1 MKKILQS
8 ALLLTFGLSFAQTL
22 PFYEGFNYPTVG
34 SKLVAYSTTSLVGTT
49 GLGTWSAVANPIPT
63 ELMLATNLAPAATA
77 WTGTDFVTGVTHA
90 TGATTAIT
98 TTSSIKGV
106 VGQYFE
112 ISYTITNRTAGSIAI
127 TFGGG
132 TNATAAATITATG
145 SYTTIAALADTPTK
159 FKITP
164 TTDFDGTVSNV
175 SIKQNGLSVDDVL
188 IVDSPTTPA
197 VWTAAGLPAVSGK
210 AVAFAGSG
218 IDPELV
224 FNNQTSGKVYS
235 SFVFKATADAANGS
249 TTATGFYSFMS
260 VGTPVGTAAGANLYS
275 ASVMIRNSGVGT
287 YNLGLSKSN
296 SITECVWGPTNYTL
310 NQEHVI
316 VISYDNIGDAVGTN
330 QTASLWIDPAINATE
345 PVATLSQNSPTT
357 AVERPN
363 IDRVKILQASSSST
377 PGIVLDEIRVAN
389 TWAGVTTTTLALQ
402 PLGTNTFNSTL
413 ALKIYPNPV
422 SNGIFYIAST
432 TDLEKEVTIFN
443 TLGQQV
449 LQTKTNNEAIN
460 VSNLNKGTYFVKI
473 TEAGISATKKLIIQ

>member
-8 ALLLTFGLSFAQTL
+8 ALLLTFSLSFAQTL

-34 SKLVAYSTTSLVGTT
+34 SKLVAFSTTSLVGTT
-49 GLGTWSAVANPIPT
+49 GLGTWSAVANPVPT

-90 TGATTAIT
+90 TGATTAIS

-112 ISYTITNRTAGSIAI
+112 VSYTITNRTAGSIAI

-132 TNATAAATITATG
+132 TNAAAATGITATG

-210 AVAFAGSG
+210 AVSFVGSG

-235 SFVFKATADAANGS
+235 SFVFKATTDATSA
-249 TTATGFYSFMS
+249 TATGFYSFMS
-260 VGTPVGTAAGANLYS
+260 LGTPVPPATVGANNYS
-275 ASVMIRNSGVGT
+275 ASVIIRNSGVGT
-287 YNLGLSKSN
+287 YNLGLSKTN

-316 VISYDNIGDAVGTN
+316 VISYENIGDAVGTN
-330 QTASLWIDPAINATE
+330 QVANMWIDPTINATE
-345 PVATLSQNSPTT
+345 PVATLSQNNPTT
-357 AVERPN
+357 AVDRTN

-402 PLGTNTFNSTL
+402 PLGTNTFNSTSEF
-413 ALKIYPNPV
+413 KIYPNPV
-422 SNGIFYIAST
+422 SNGKLYIASASN
-432 TDLEKEVTIFN
+432 LEKEVEIFN

-449 LQTKTNNEAIN
+449 LQAKTVTEAIN

-473 TEAGISATKKLIIQ
+473 TEAGISATKKLVIQ

>member
-8 ALLLTFGLSFAQTL
+8 ALLLTFSLSFAQTL

-49 GLGTWSAVANPIPT
+49 GLGTWSAVANPVPT

-90 TGATTAIT
+90 TGATTAIS

-112 ISYTITNRTAGSIAI
+112 VSYTITNRTAGSINI

-132 TNATAAATITATG
+132 TNATAATGIIASG
-145 SYTTIAALADTPTK
+145 SYTTIAAAADTATK

-188 IVDSPTTPA
+188 IVDSPTTP

-210 AVAFAGSG
+210 AIAFVGSG

-235 SFVFKATADAANGS
+235 SFVFINDILFN
-249 TTATGFYSFMS
+249 
-260 VGTPVGTAAGANLYS
+260 
-275 ASVMIRNSGVGT
+275 NS
-287 YNLGLSKSN
+287 
-296 SITECVWGPTNYTL
+296 
-310 NQEHVI
+310 
-316 VISYDNIGDAVGTN
+316 
-330 QTASLWIDPAINATE
+330 
-345 PVATLSQNSPTT
+345 
-357 AVERPN
+357 
-363 IDRVKILQASSSST
+363 
-377 PGIVLDEIRVAN
+377 
-389 TWAGVTTTTLALQ
+389 
-402 PLGTNTFNSTL
+402 
-413 ALKIYPNPV
+413 
-422 SNGIFYIAST
+422 
-432 TDLEKEVTIFN
+432 
-443 TLGQQV
+443 
-449 LQTKTNNEAIN
+449 
-460 VSNLNKGTYFVKI
+460 
-473 TEAGISATKKLIIQ
+473 

>member
-8 ALLLTFGLSFAQTL
+8 ALLLTFSLSFAQTL

-49 GLGTWSAVANPIPT
+49 GLGTWSAVANPVPT

-90 TGATTAIT
+90 TGATTAIS

-112 ISYTITNRTAGSIAI
+112 VSYTITNRTAGSINI

-132 TNATAAATITATG
+132 TNATAATGIIASG
-145 SYTTIAALADTPTK
+145 SYTTIAAAADTATK

-188 IVDSPTTPA
+188 IVDSPTTP

-210 AVAFAGSG
+210 AIAFVGSG

-235 SFVFKATADAANGS
+235 SFVFKVTADAANGS

-260 VGTPVGTAAGANLYS
+260 VGTPVGTAPGANNYS
-275 ASVMIRNSGVGT
+275 ASVIIRNSGAGT
-287 YNLGLSKSN
+287 YNLGLSKTN

-316 VISYDNIGDAVGTN
+316 VISYENIGDAVGTN
-330 QTASLWIDPAINATE
+330 QVANMWIDPTINATE
-345 PVATLSQNSPTT
+345 PVATLSQNNPTT
-357 AVERPN
+357 AVDRTN
-363 IDRVKILQASSSST
+363 IDRVKILQASSIST

-422 SNGIFYIAST
+422 SNGKFYIDSIT
-432 TDLEKEVTIFN
+432 NLEKDVTIYN

-449 LQTKTNNEAIN
+449 QKSKASNEGID

-473 TEAGISATKKLIIQ
+473 TEAGISATKKLVIQ

>member
-8 ALLLTFGLSFAQTL
+8 ALLLTFSLSFAQTL

-34 SKLVAYSTTSLVGTT
+34 SKLVGFSTTSLVGTT

-63 ELMLATNLAPAATA
+63 ELVLSSNLAPAATA

-90 TGATTAIT
+90 TGATTAIST
-98 TTSSIKGV
+98 TTSIKGV

-112 ISYTITNRTAGSIAI
+112 VSYTITNRTAGSITI

-132 TNATAAATITATG
+132 TNAVAATGITASG
-145 SYTTIAALADTPTK
+145 SYTTIAAFADTATK

-197 VWTAAGLPAVSGK
+197 VWTAAGLPAVTGK
-210 AVAFAGSG
+210 AVAFVGSG
-218 IDPELV
+218 IDPELQ

-235 SFVFKATADAANGS
+235 SFVFKATADATSA
-249 TTATGFYSFMS
+249 TATGFYSFMS
-260 VGTPVGTAAGANLYS
+260 LGVPVPPATVGANIYS

-287 YNLGLSKSN
+287 YNLGISKSN

-316 VISYDNIGDAVGTN
+316 VISYENIGDAVGTN
-330 QTASLWIDPAINATE
+330 QVANLWIDPTINATE
-345 PVATLSQNSPTT
+345 PVATLSQNNPTT
-357 AVERPN
+357 AVDRPN
-363 IDRVKILQASSSST
+363 IDRVKILQASSTST

-402 PLGTNTFNSTL
+402 PLETTNFDLVSD
-413 ALKIYPNPV
+413 LKIYPNPV
-422 SNGIFYIAST
+422 SNGRFYIASAT
-432 TDLEKEVTIFN
+432 NIDKDVTIYN

-449 LQTKTNNEAIN
+449 QKAKVSSDGID
-460 VSNLNKGTYFVKI
+460 VSNLNKGTYFVEI
-473 TEAGISATKKLIIQ
+473 TEDGKTATKKLVIQ

>member
-34 SKLVAYSTTSLVGTT
+34 SKLVAFSTTSLVGTS
-49 GLGTWSAVANPIPT
+49 GLGTWSAVANPAPT

-90 TGATTAIT
+90 TGAITPIT

-132 TNATAAATITATG
+132 TNPTAAATITATG
-145 SYTTIAALADTPTK
+145 SYTTIAALADTATK

-197 VWTAAGLPAVSGK
+197 VWTAAGLPSVTGK

-218 IDPELV
+218 IDPELL
-224 FNNQTSGKVYS
+224 FNNQTTGKVYS
-235 SFVFKATADAANGS
+235 SFVFKATADATS

-260 VGTPVGTAAGANLYS
+260 LGTPVPPATVGANMYS

-287 YNLGLSKSN
+287 YNLGISKSN
-296 SITECVWGPTNYTL
+296 SITECVWGLTNYTL

-316 VISYDNIGDAVGTN
+316 VISYENIGDVVGTN
-330 QTASLWIDPAINATE
+330 QVANLWIDPTINATE
-345 PVATLSQNSPTT
+345 PIATLSQNNPTT
-357 AVERPN
+357 AVDRPN
-363 IDRVKILQASSSST
+363 IDRVKILQASSTST

-389 TWAGVTTTTLALQ
+389 TWAGVTTTTLPLQ
-402 PLGTNTFNSTL
+402 PLGTTSFNS
-413 ALKIYPNPV
+413 ASGLKIYPNPV
-422 SNGIFYIAST
+422 SNGKLYIAST
-432 TDLEKEVTIFN
+432 SNLEKEVTIFN

-449 LQTKTNNEAIN
+449 LQAKTNSEAIN
-460 VSNLNKGTYFVKI
+460 VSELNKGTYFVKI
-473 TEAGISATKKLIIQ
+473 TEAGVSATKKLIIQ

>member
-8 ALLLTFGLSFAQTL
+8 ALLLTFSLSFAQTL

-49 GLGTWSAVANPIPT
+49 GLGTWSAVANPVPT

-90 TGATTAIT
+90 TGATTAIS

-112 ISYTITNRTAGSIAI
+112 VSYTITNRTAGSINI

-132 TNATAAATITATG
+132 TNATAATGIIASG
-145 SYTTIAALADTPTK
+145 SYTTIAAAADTATK

-188 IVDSPTTPA
+188 IVDSPTTP

-210 AVAFAGSG
+210 AIAFVGSV

-235 SFVFKATADAANGS
+235 SFVFKVTADAANGS

-260 VGTPVGTAAGANLYS
+260 VGTPVGTAPGANNYS
-275 ASVMIRNSGVGT
+275 ASVIIRNSGAGT
-287 YNLGLSKSN
+287 YNLGLSKTN

-316 VISYDNIGDAVGTN
+316 VISYENIGDAVGTN
-330 QTASLWIDPAINATE
+330 QVANMWIDPTINATE
-345 PVATLSQNSPTT
+345 PVATLSQNNPTT
-357 AVERPN
+357 AVDRTN

-422 SNGIFYIAST
+422 SNGKFYIDSIT
-432 TDLEKEVTIFN
+432 NLEKDVTIYN

-449 LQTKTNNEAIN
+449 LQAKTVTEAIN

-473 TEAGISATKKLIIQ
+473 TEAGISATKKLVIQ

>member
-34 SKLVAYSTTSLVGTT
+34 AKLVGFSTTSLVGTT
-49 GLGTWSAVANPIPT
+49 GLGTWSAVANPVPT
-63 ELMLATNLAPAATA
+63 ELVLASNLAPAATA
-77 WTGTDFVTGVTHA
+77 WTGTDFVTGVTHS

-98 TTSSIKGV
+98 TTTSVKGV

-112 ISYTITNRTAGSIAI
+112 VSYTITNRTAGSITI

-132 TNATAAATITATG
+132 TNAAAATGITASG
-145 SYTTIAALADTPTK
+145 SYSTIAAFADTATK
-159 FKITP
+159 LKITP
-164 TTDFDGTVSNV
+164 TTDFDGTVSNL
-175 SIKQNGLSVDDVL
+175 SIKQNGLSTDDVL
-188 IVDSPTTPA
+188 IVDSPTPA
-197 VWTAAGLPAVSGK
+197 WTAAGLPAVTGK
-210 AVAFAGSG
+210 AVSFVGSG
-218 IDPELV
+218 IDPELQ

-235 SFVFKATADAANGS
+235 SFVFKATVDATS

-260 VGTPVGTAAGANLYS
+260 LSTPIPPATVGANMYS

-296 SITECVWGPTNYTL
+296 SITECVWGTTNYTL

-330 QTASLWIDPAINATE
+330 QIASLWIDPTITATE
-345 PVATLSQNSPTT
+345 PLATLTQNNPTT

-363 IDRVKILQASSSST
+363 IDRVKILQASSTST

-389 TWAGVTTTTLALQ
+389 TWAGVTTTTQALQ
-402 PLGTNTFNSTL
+402 PLGTASFDSISE
-413 ALKIYPNPV
+413 LKIYPNPI
-422 SNGIFYIAST
+422 SNGKFYIAST
-432 TDLEKEVTIFN
+432 SDSEKNVTIYN
-443 TLGQQV
+443 TLGQEV
-449 LQTKTNNEAIN
+449 LQTKSSSEGIN
-460 VSNLNKGTYFVKI
+460 VSDLSKGTYFVKI
-473 TEAGISATKKLIIQ
+473 TEAGKSTTKKLVVQ

>member
-8 ALLLTFGLSFAQTL
+8 ALLLTFSLSFAQTL

-49 GLGTWSAVANPIPT
+49 GLGTWSAVANPVPT

-90 TGATTAIT
+90 TGATTAIS

-112 ISYTITNRTAGSIAI
+112 VSYTITNRTAGSINI

-132 TNATAAATITATG
+132 TNATAATGIIASG
-145 SYTTIAALADTPTK
+145 SYTTIAAAADTATK

-188 IVDSPTTPA
+188 IVDSPTTP

-210 AVAFAGSG
+210 AIAFVGSG

-235 SFVFKATADAANGS
+235 SFVFKVTADAANGS

-260 VGTPVGTAAGANLYS
+260 VGTPVGTAPGANNYS
-275 ASVMIRNSGVGT
+275 ASVIIRNSGAGT
-287 YNLGLSKSN
+287 YNLGLSKTN

-316 VISYDNIGDAVGTN
+316 VISYENIGDAVGTN
-330 QTASLWIDPAINATE
+330 QVANMWIDPTINATE
-345 PVATLSQNSPTT
+345 PVATLSQNNPTT
-357 AVERPN
+357 AVDRTN

-422 SNGIFYIAST
+422 SNGKFYIDSIT
-432 TDLEKEVTIFN
+432 NLEKDVTIYN

-449 LQTKTNNEAIN
+449 QKSKASNEGID

-473 TEAGISATKKLIIQ
+473 TEAGISATKKLVIQ